1 MMSELGRVGG
11 HQCLD
16 TPEEGVVRGLAAY
29 FYDNIILIGPDIP
42 HAEIETIERDYHLTI
57 RLTAGKTA
65 KDVVWELSNMFPP
78 RNFTVQ

>member
-1 MMSELGRVGG
+1 MMSELGLVGG

-42 HAEIETIERDYHLTI
+42 QTEVEAIERDYHLTI
-57 RLTAGKTA
+57 RLTPKKTA
-65 KDVVWELSNMFPP
+65 KEVVWELSNMFPP
-78 RNFTVQ
+78 NFTVQ